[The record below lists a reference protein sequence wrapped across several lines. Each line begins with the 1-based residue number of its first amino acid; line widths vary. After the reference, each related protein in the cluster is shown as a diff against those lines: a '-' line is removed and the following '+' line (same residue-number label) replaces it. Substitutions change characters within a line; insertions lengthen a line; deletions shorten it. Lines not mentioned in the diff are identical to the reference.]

1 MSGHAHNLFSMEC
14 CLLDSS
20 LASIPFLYVEI
31 VSHKSQLLLP
41 ADMCCVQAGL
51 PDGTHI
57 ARIQDG
63 VALLQ
68 CAQDW
73 QARLSLTPIQI
84 PEIAETSATQ
94 LPELQ
99 QGQEMPNF
107 EGKLEGGEA
116 QVPPACTL

>member
-1 MSGHAHNLFSMEC
+1 MSGHAHDLFSMEC

-73 QARLSLTPIQI
+73 QACLSLNPVQL
-84 PEIAETSATQ
+84 PESADISATQ
-94 LPELQ
+94 LPELERGQ
-99 QGQEMPNF
+99 AMQDSQGKS
-107 EGKLEGGEA
+107 EGAEA
-116 QVPPACTL
+116 QVPPACAR